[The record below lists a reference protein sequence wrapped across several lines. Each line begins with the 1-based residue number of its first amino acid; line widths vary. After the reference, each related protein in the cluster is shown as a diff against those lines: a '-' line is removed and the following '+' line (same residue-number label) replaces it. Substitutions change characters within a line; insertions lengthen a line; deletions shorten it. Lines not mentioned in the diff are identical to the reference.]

1 MIKILQVRNIDSF
14 VESRRQKTSEKD
26 RKTVQS
32 ILNDVRKNGDSAV
45 KKYERKFNGKS
56 TSQLRV
62 SAKEIKEALSKIS
75 LEESPALYDMKREIL
90 DYSSELMQDLRI
102 RVKKHD
108 KYKEGF
114 LIVCRWIDRNS
125 KYEKGISFIDGEQV
139 QVPQRLEKRL
149 RAKGLIFGG
158 RGSRIELSDLKRS
171 FVPIPS
177 VGCYIPG
184 GQARY
189 PSSVVMSVVPAAV
202 AGVKRIVVVSPPGRN
217 GKIDPLTI
225 AAAKRCGATEIYKVG
240 GAQAIGALA
249 YGTKTIPKVDKIIG
263 PGGKFVSVAKSLVS
277 DQTAIDMVAGPTEL
291 GIIADASSDPEL
303 VALDLISQAEH
314 SKDTMCFV
322 ITQSKTM
329 ANQIQKSIEKL
340 IPGTERS
347 SIIKESISKNGFI
360 AVCKNENEMVELANK
375 IAPEHLELMV
385 KNAKSL
391 SQKITGAGLLLIGK
405 NTPSAASDYLLGTN
419 HILPTNGFG
428 RTRGGLS
435 VLDFLKLQTV
445 VESEK
450 SALRKISKS
459 LKALTD
465 AEGFPNHFRAV
476 ERRLD

>member
-14 VESRRQKTSEKD
+14 VESRRKKTSEKD
-26 RKTVQS
+26 RKTVQT

-45 KKYERKFNGKS
+45 KKYERKFNGRK

-62 SAKEIKEALSKIS
+62 SAKEIKEARSKINH
-75 LEESPALYDMKREIL
+75 EEVTALQTMSVRLSNSSPKI
-90 DYSSELMQDLRI
+90 QI
-102 RVKKHD
+102 
-108 KYKEGF
+108 
-114 LIVCRWIDRNS
+114 
-125 KYEKGISFIDGEQV
+125 
-139 QVPQRLEKRL
+139 
-149 RAKGLIFGG
+149 
-158 RGSRIELSDLKRS
+158 RGSRK
-171 FVPIPS
+171 FVAIPS

-189 PSSVVMSVVPAAV
+189 PSSVVMSVIPAKI
-202 AGVKRIVVVSPPGRN
+202 AGVKRIVIVSPPDRD

-225 AAAKRCGATEIYKVG
+225 VAAKKCGATEIYKIG

-249 YGTKTIPKVDKIIG
+249 YGTKSIPKVDKIVG
-263 PGGKFVSVAKSLVS
+263 PGGKFVSIAKSLVS

-303 VALDLISQAEH
+303 IALDLISQAEH
-314 SKDTMCFV
+314 SRDTMCFV

-329 ANQIQKSIEKL
+329 AKQIQKSIEKL

-360 AVCKNENEMVELANK
+360 AVCKNENEMIGLANE
-375 IAPEHLELMV
+375 IAPEHMELMV
-385 KNAKSL
+385 KNAKTL
-391 SQKITGAGLLLIGK
+391 SKKITGAGLLLIGK
-405 NTPSAASDYLLGTN
+405 NTPSSASDYLLGTN

-445 VESEK
+445 IESKK
-450 SALRKISKS
+450 SGLRKISKS
-459 LKALTD
+459 LKVLTD
-465 AEGFPNHFRAV
+465 AEDLPNHYKAV
-476 ERRLD
+476 KRRLD

>member
-26 RKTVQS
+26 RKTVQA

-45 KKYERKFNGKS
+45 KKYERKFNGRK

-62 SAKEIKEALSKIS
+62 SAKEIKEARSKIS
-75 LEESPALYDMKREIL
+75 REEVTALQAM
-90 DYSSELMQDLRI
+90 SA
-102 RVKKHD
+102 
-108 KYKEGF
+108 
-114 LIVCRWIDRNS
+114 
-125 KYEKGISFIDGEQV
+125 
-139 QVPQRLEKRL
+139 RL
-149 RAKGLIFGG
+149 RKSSPRIQI
-158 RGSRIELSDLKRS
+158 RGSSK

-189 PSSVVMSVVPAAV
+189 PSSVVMSVIPAKI
-202 AGVKRIVVVSPPGRN
+202 AGVKRIVVVSPPSRD

-225 AAAKRCGATEIYKVG
+225 VAAKMCGATEIYKVG
-240 GAQAIGALA
+240 GGQAIGALA
-249 YGTKTIPKVDKIIG
+249 YGTKSIPKVDKIVG
-263 PGGKFVSVAKSLVS
+263 PGGKFVSIAKSLVS

-291 GIIADASSDPEL
+291 GIIVDASSNPEL

-314 SKDTMCFV
+314 SKDTICFV

-329 ANQIQKSIEKL
+329 AKQIQKSIEKL

-347 SIIKESISKNGFI
+347 SIIKESISKNSFI
-360 AVCKNENEMVELANK
+360 AVCKNENEMIELANE
-375 IAPEHLELMV
+375 IAPEHMELMV
-385 KNAKSL
+385 KNAKTL
-391 SQKITGAGLLLIGK
+391 SKKITGAGLLLIGK
-405 NTPSAASDYLLGTN
+405 NTPSSASDYLLGTN

-445 VESEK
+445 VESDK
-450 SALRKISKS
+450 STLRKISKS
-459 LKALTD
+459 LKTLTD
-465 AEGFPNHFRAV
+465 AEDLPNHYKAV

>member
-1 MIKILQVRNIDSF
+1 MIKILQVRNVDSF

-26 RKTVQS
+26 RKIVQS

-62 SAKEIKEALSKIS
+62 SAKEIKEARSKIS
-75 LEESPALYDMKREIL
+75 SEERNAIDDVRFAMFARGGLRLMDRLYN
-90 DYSSELMQDLRI
+90 
-102 RVKKHD
+102 
-108 KYKEGF
+108 YKDT
-114 LIVCRWIDRNS
+114 IS
-125 KYEKGISFIDGEQV
+125 KANGVTQ
-139 QVPQRLEKRL
+139 
-149 RAKGLIFGG
+149 
-158 RGSRIELSDLKRS
+158 S
-171 FVPIPS
+171 FVPISS

-189 PSSVVMSVVPAAV
+189 PSSTIMSVRPAAK
-202 AGVKRIVVVSPPGRN
+202 ARVKRIVVVSPPGPD

-225 AAAKRCGATEIYKVG
+225 AAAKMCGATEIYKIG

-249 YGTKTIPKVDKIIG
+249 YGTKSIPKVDKIVG
-263 PGGKFVSVAKSLVS
+263 PGGKFVSIAKSLVS

-291 GIIADASSDPEL
+291 GIIADARSDPEL

-329 ANQIQKSIEKL
+329 AKQIQKSVEKL
-340 IPGTERS
+340 ILGTERS
-347 SIIKESISKNGFI
+347 SIIKASISKNGFI
-360 AVCKNENEMVELANK
+360 AICKNQNEMIELANK

-385 KNAKSL
+385 KNARSL
-391 SQKITGAGLLLIGK
+391 SKKITGAGLVLIGK

-435 VLDFLKLQTV
+435 VLDFLKVQTV
-445 VESEK
+445 VESKK
-450 SALRKISKS
+450 SRLRNISDS
-459 LKALTD
+459 LKTLTD
-465 AEGFPNHFRAV
+465 AEDLPNHYKAV
-476 ERRLD
+476 KRRLD

>member
-26 RKTVQS
+26 RKIVQS

-45 KKYERKFNGKS
+45 KKYEQKFNGRK

-62 SAKEIKEALSKIS
+62 SEKEIKEAQSKS
-75 LEESPALYDMKREIL
+75 RGDERRALNIMRVRLGSQEMIRQARL
-90 DYSSELMQDLRI
+90 DVPMEFDPSTI
-102 RVKKHD
+102 RA
-108 KYKEGF
+108 F
-114 LIVCRWIDRNS
+114 
-125 KYEKGISFIDGEQV
+125 
-139 QVPQRLEKRL
+139 
-149 RAKGLIFGG
+149 
-158 RGSRIELSDLKRS
+158 RGYGK
-171 FVPIPS
+171 FVAIPS

-189 PSSVVMSVVPAAV
+189 PSSAVMSITPAKYV
-202 AGVKRIVVVSPPGRN
+202 GVKRIVVVSPPGRD

-225 AAAKRCGATEIYKVG
+225 VAAMMCGATEIYKVG

-249 YGTKTIPKVDKIIG
+249 YGTKSIPKVDKIVG
-263 PGGKFVSVAKSLVS
+263 PGGKFVSIAKLIVS
-277 DQTAIDMVAGPTEL
+277 EQTSIDMIAGPTEL
-291 GIIADASSDPEL
+291 GIIADESSDPKL

-322 ITQSKTM
+322 ITQSKTV
-329 ANQIQKSIEKL
+329 AKQIQKSIEKI

-360 AVCKNENEMVELANK
+360 AVCKNQNEVIELANK
-375 IAPEHLELMV
+375 IAPEHMELMV

-391 SQKITGAGLLLIGK
+391 SKKITGAGLVLIGK

-445 VESEK
+445 VES
-450 SALRKISKS
+450 S
-459 LKALTD
+459 LDYLNYSEYDLETLTD
-465 AEGFPNHFRAV
+465 AEGLPNHYKAV

>member
-14 VESRRQKTSEKD
+14 VESRRQRTSEKD
-26 RKTVQS
+26 RKTVQK

-45 KKYERKFNGKS
+45 KKYERKFNGRQ

-62 SAKEIKEALSKIS
+62 SVKEIKEARSRIS
-75 LEESPALYDMKREIL
+75 REEVTALQAM
-90 DYSSELMQDLRI
+90 SA
-102 RVKKHD
+102 
-108 KYKEGF
+108 
-114 LIVCRWIDRNS
+114 
-125 KYEKGISFIDGEQV
+125 
-139 QVPQRLEKRL
+139 RL
-149 RAKGLIFGG
+149 RKSSPKIQI
-158 RGSRIELSDLKRS
+158 RGSSK

-184 GQARY
+184 GEARY
-189 PSSVVMSVVPAAV
+189 PSSVVMSVIPAKI
-202 AGVKRIVVVSPPGRN
+202 AGVKRIVVVSPPDRD

-225 AAAKRCGATEIYKVG
+225 AAAKICGATEIYKVG
-240 GAQAIGALA
+240 GGQAIGALA
-249 YGTKTIPKVDKIIG
+249 YGTKSIPKVDKIVG
-263 PGGKFVSVAKSLVS
+263 PGGKFVSIAKSLVS
-277 DQTAIDMVAGPTEL
+277 DQTAIDMIAGPTEL
-291 GIIADASSDPEL
+291 GIIVDANSNPEL

-329 ANQIQKSIEKL
+329 AKQIQKSIEKS

-360 AVCKNENEMVELANK
+360 AVCKNENKMVELANK
-375 IAPEHLELMV
+375 IAPEHMELMV

-391 SQKITGAGLLLIGK
+391 SKKITGAGLVLIGK

-445 VESEK
+445 VESKK
-450 SALRKISKS
+450 SALRNISKS
-459 LKALTD
+459 LNALTN
-465 AEGFPNHFRAV
+465 AEDLPNHYKAV
-476 ERRLD
+476 KRRLD

>member
-26 RKTVQS
+26 RKIVQA
-32 ILNDVRKNGDSAV
+32 ILNDVKRNGDSAV
-45 KKYERKFNGKS
+45 KKYELKFNGRK

-62 SAKEIKEALSKIS
+62 SEKEIKEARSKIS
-75 LEESPALYDMKREIL
+75 REEVTALRDMSAHLLPRQKILANPWLEA
-90 DYSSELMQDLRI
+90 
-102 RVKKHD
+102 
-108 KYKEGF
+108 
-114 LIVCRWIDRNS
+114 
-125 KYEKGISFIDGEQV
+125 
-139 QVPQRLEKRL
+139 
-149 RAKGLIFGG
+149 
-158 RGSRIELSDLKRS
+158 GSVYRD

-189 PSSVVMSVVPAAV
+189 PSSVVMSVVPARK
-202 AGVKRIVVVSPPGRN
+202 AGVKRIVVVSPPGRD

-225 AAAKRCGATEIYKVG
+225 AAAKMCGATEIYKVG

-249 YGTKTIPKVDKIIG
+249 YGTKSIPKVDKIVG
-263 PGGKFVSVAKSLVS
+263 PGGKFVSIAKSLVS

-291 GIIADASSDPEL
+291 GIIADASSNPEL

-329 ANQIQKSIEKL
+329 AKQIQKSIEKL

-360 AVCKNENEMVELANK
+360 AICKNENEVIELANK
-375 IAPEHLELMV
+375 IAPEHMELMA
-385 KNAKSL
+385 KNAKTL
-391 SQKITGAGLLLIGK
+391 SKKITGAGLLLIGK
-405 NTPSAASDYLLGTN
+405 YTPSAASDYLLGTN

-428 RTRGGLS
+428 ITRGGLG
-435 VLDFLKLQTV
+435 VLDFLKIQTV
-445 VESEK
+445 VESKK
-450 SALRKISKS
+450 STLRDISDS
-459 LKALTD
+459 LKTLTD
-465 AEGFPNHFRAV
+465 AEDLPNHYKAV
-476 ERRLD
+476 KRRLD

>member
-1 MIKILQVRNIDSF
+1 LIKILQVRNIDSF

-26 RKTVQS
+26 RKIVQK

-45 KKYERKFNGKS
+45 KKYERKFNGRK

-62 SAKEIKEALSKIS
+62 SAKEIKEAKSKIRRQ
-75 LEESPALYDMKREIL
+75 ESRA
-90 DYSSELMQDLRI
+90 I
-102 RVKKHD
+102 RTA
-108 KYKEGF
+108 
-114 LIVCRWIDRNS
+114 
-125 KYEKGISFIDGEQV
+125 QT
-139 QVPQRLEKRL
+139 
-149 RAKGLIFGG
+149 
-158 RGSRIELSDLKRS
+158 ELSFRESAYLSIQPAWRGRQTTISSSNTPPVAVKRVL
-171 FVPIPS
+171 VPISS

-184 GQARY
+184 GLARY
-189 PSSVVMSVVPAAV
+189 PSSVIMSVVPADIAD
-202 AGVKRIVVVSPPGRN
+202 VKRIVVVSPPGPD

-225 AAAKRCGATEIYKVG
+225 AAAKMCGATEIYKVG

-249 YGTKTIPKVDKIIG
+249 YGTKSIPKVDKIVG
-263 PGGKFVSVAKSLVS
+263 PGGKFVSIAKSLVS

-329 ANQIQKSIEKL
+329 AKQIQKSIEKV
-340 IPGTERS
+340 ISGTERS

-360 AVCKNENEMVELANK
+360 AICKNENEMVELANK

-385 KNAKSL
+385 KNAKTL
-391 SQKITGAGLLLIGK
+391 SKKFTGAGLLLIGE
-405 NTPSAASDYLLGTN
+405 NTPSSASDYLFGTN

-435 VLDFLKLQTV
+435 VLDFQKIQTV
-445 VESEK
+445 VESPLD
-450 SALRKISKS
+450 AIDMISEL
-459 LKALTD
+459 LKGITD
-465 AEGFPNHFRAV
+465 AEDLPNHYNAV
-476 ERRLD
+476 KRRLVKEGLE

>member
-1 MIKILQVRNIDSF
+1 LIKILQVRNIDSF

-26 RKTVQS
+26 KKTVQS

-45 KKYERKFNGKS
+45 KKYEQKFNGRK

-62 SAKEIKEALSKIS
+62 SAKEINEAKSKIS
-75 LEESPALYDMKREIL
+75 REEVTALRDMSARLIPRQKIL
-90 DYSSELMQDLRI
+90 PDPVQ
-102 RVKKHD
+102 
-108 KYKEGF
+108 
-114 LIVCRWIDRNS
+114 WID
-125 KYEKGISFIDGEQV
+125 
-139 QVPQRLEKRL
+139 
-149 RAKGLIFGG
+149 A
-158 RGSRIELSDLKRS
+158 GSVFRK

-189 PSSVVMSVVPAAV
+189 PSSVVMSVVPARK
-202 AGVKRIVVVSPPGRN
+202 AGVKRIVVVSPPGRD

-225 AAAKRCGATEIYKVG
+225 AAAKMCGATEIYKVG

-249 YGTKTIPKVDKIIG
+249 YGTKSIPKVDKIVG
-263 PGGKFVSVAKSLVS
+263 PGGKFVSIAKWLVS

-291 GIIADASSDPEL
+291 GIIADASSNPEL

-329 ANQIQKSIEKL
+329 AKQIQKSIEKL

-360 AVCKNENEMVELANK
+360 AVCKNQNEMIELANK
-375 IAPEHLELMV
+375 IAPEHMELMV

-391 SQKITGAGLLLIGK
+391 SKKITGAGLLLIGK
-405 NTPSAASDYLLGTN
+405 NTPSAASDYILGTN

-445 VESEK
+445 VESNKKRFLE
-450 SALRKISKS
+450 LRDS

-465 AEGFPNHFRAV
+465 AEDLPNHYKAV
-476 ERRLD
+476 KRRLD

>member
-1 MIKILQVRNIDSF
+1 LIKILQVRNIDSF

-26 RKTVQS
+26 RKTVQA

-45 KKYERKFNGKS
+45 KKYERKFNGRQ

-62 SAKEIKEALSKIS
+62 SVKEIKEARSRIS
-75 LEESPALYDMKREIL
+75 REEVTALQAM
-90 DYSSELMQDLRI
+90 SA
-102 RVKKHD
+102 
-108 KYKEGF
+108 
-114 LIVCRWIDRNS
+114 
-125 KYEKGISFIDGEQV
+125 
-139 QVPQRLEKRL
+139 RL
-149 RAKGLIFGG
+149 RKSSPKIQI
-158 RGSRIELSDLKRS
+158 RGSSK

-177 VGCYIPG
+177 VGCYVPG

-189 PSSVVMSVVPAAV
+189 PSSVVMSVIPAKI
-202 AGVKRIVVVSPPGRN
+202 AGVKRIVVVSPPDRD

-225 AAAKRCGATEIYKVG
+225 AAAKICGATEIYKVG
-240 GAQAIGALA
+240 GGQAIGALA
-249 YGTKTIPKVDKIIG
+249 YGTKSIPKVDKIVG
-263 PGGKFVSVAKSLVS
+263 PGGKFVSIAKSLVS
-277 DQTAIDMVAGPTEL
+277 DQTAIDMIAGPTEL
-291 GIIADASSDPEL
+291 GIIVDANSNPEL

-329 ANQIQKSIEKL
+329 AKQIQKSIEKS

-375 IAPEHLELMV
+375 IAPEHMELMV

-391 SQKITGAGLLLIGK
+391 SKKITGAGLVLIGK

-445 VESEK
+445 VESKK
-450 SALRKISKS
+450 SALRNISKS
-459 LKALTD
+459 LNALTN
-465 AEGFPNHFRAV
+465 AEDLPNHYKAV
-476 ERRLD
+476 KRRLD

>member
-1 MIKILQVRNIDSF
+1 MRILQVRNIDSF

-45 KKYERKFNGKS
+45 KKYERKFNGRK

-62 SAKEIKEALSKIS
+62 SEKEIKEAQSKIS
-75 LEESPALYDMKREIL
+75 RKERSALRDMSARLLSRQKILANPWLEAGSVYRD
-90 DYSSELMQDLRI
+90 
-102 RVKKHD
+102 
-108 KYKEGF
+108 
-114 LIVCRWIDRNS
+114 
-125 KYEKGISFIDGEQV
+125 FI
-139 QVPQRLEKRL
+139 
-149 RAKGLIFGG
+149 
-158 RGSRIELSDLKRS
+158 
-171 FVPIPS
+171 PIPS

-189 PSSVVMSVVPAAV
+189 PSSVVMSVVPARK
-202 AGVKRIVVVSPPGRN
+202 AGVKRIVVVSPPSRD

-225 AAAKRCGATEIYKVG
+225 VAAKMCGATEIYKVG

-249 YGTKTIPKVDKIIG
+249 YGTKSIPKVDKIVG
-263 PGGKFVSVAKSLVS
+263 PGGKFVSIAKSLVS

-291 GIIADASSDPEL
+291 GIIADASSDPDL

-329 ANQIQKSIEKL
+329 AKQIQKSIEKL

-360 AVCKNENEMVELANK
+360 AICKNENEVIELANK
-375 IAPEHLELMV
+375 IAPEHMELMV
-385 KNAKSL
+385 KNARSL
-391 SQKITGAGLLLIGK
+391 SKKITGAGLLLIGK

-435 VLDFLKLQTV
+435 VLDFSKLQTI
-445 VESEK
+445 VESKK
-450 SALRKISKS
+450 STLRKISKS

-465 AEGFPNHFRAV
+465 AEDLPNHYKAV
-476 ERRLD
+476 KRRLD